1 MLQRAAQLAGVVA
14 ALGVVLCAAPALA
27 APSAYDTAFVAAF
40 ADACIPGRLSYEATE
55 AAVAKAGWVATQ
67 SSADPQLGIVEKLTD
82 DVAKKLEPL
91 KGRMVYAAYAKTIE
105 GLPHFLVI
113 SFADLGPAA
122 ANESVVG
129 CFLYNFN
136 AVASVDPEAVTALMG
151 APVADSQVDEHI
163 ASYSWAASPTLPGTR
178 ETYLTFVP
186 EVSQYKE
193 QTGFSG
199 QVLQFNTTVPHT

>member
-1 MLQRAAQLAGVVA
+1 MLQRAAQLAGVMAAFGVA
-14 ALGVVLCAAPALA
+14 LAAAPVMA
-27 APSAYDTAFVAAF
+27 APSAYDTAFVGAF

-55 AAVAKAGWVATQ
+55 AAVAKAGWVATD
-67 SSADPQLGIVEKLTD
+67 SSADPQLGIVEQLTA

-91 KGRMVYAAYAKTIE
+91 KGRMVYAAYAKSIE
-105 GLPHFLVI
+105 GAQHFLVI

-129 CFLYNFN
+129 CFLYNFS
-136 AVASVDPEAVTALMG
+136 AVASVDPDAVTALMG
-151 APVADSQVDEHI
+151 APVADSQVDADI
-163 ASYSWAASPTLPGTR
+163 ASYSWAPSPTLPGTR